1 MNYFSIFPK
10 KNASKILIPPPPK
23 KKLKFDFFEQFVIIN
38 INLKSGEEL

>member
-1 MNYFSIFPK
+1 MNHFSIFPK
-10 KNASKILIPPPPK
+10 KNASKILIPPPR

>member
-1 MNYFSIFPK
+1 MNHFSILPK
-10 KNASKILIPPPPK
+10 KNASKILIKQKK

>member
-10 KNASKILIPPPPK
+10 KNASKILIPPPK
-23 KKLKFDFFEQFVIIN
+23 KKLKFDFFKQFVIIN

>member
-1 MNYFSIFPK
+1 MQAKF
-10 KNASKILIPPPPK
+10 NAPE